1 MKHFAVIV
9 LAAILLPSVIAAV
22 TPERQRKSDYYYM
35 EALSRAVV
43 DDYDVAALLLR
54 RAVELDSTGS
64 TVPGGMLGT
73 RMLSISNGD
82 SVMVARGLQLL
93 ETHVAA
99 HPDDLYSGYNLAL
112 NYENLKM
119 YDKMLRTWQMLD
131 SLNSDNAAL
140 LMRRASVEDRYGSK
154 TEALSLLRRVETL
167 EGISPNLT
175 LKQAQLMLELGD
187 SAGASGVMHRMLAAM
202 PADADAYTF
211 MAMYYDR
218 AARPDSAS
226 VMLDRALTIDPAFGM
241 AFYARATR
249 LRNAGRLDEY
259 NAEVARA
266 VGLDDLDPECKM
278 ALLKDYVATI
288 PDDDPQAQSRAGELF
303 AALTAQYPL
312 DAEIR
317 RFASGYYFS
326 IKDYVRA
333 AENMSVVADQHRED
347 PQIWNFLARMY
358 VTADMMPEALATA
371 RTAVEFWPED
381 TDSREMLGL
390 LLSQDGRYDEAIG
403 VFAESLALPDVKA
416 DNKLHSDI
424 CRCMGDVWQQAGR
437 MDSAVVYYEKAIA
450 IDPDND
456 LALNNYAYYLADRG
470 LELSRAEQMSSRSM
484 MLQPGLPTYL
494 DTYAWILFKLGEYQ
508 KASGYID
515 TALLRSGDNLSA
527 ELLEHAGD
535 IAYKLNRREQAVEY
549 WREALDLDPEN
560 ERLIRKVTTGVI
572 EENEK

>member
-1 MKHFAVIV
+1 MKHFAAIV

-22 TPERQRKSDYYYM
+22 TPEQRRKSDYYYM
-35 EALSRAVV
+35 EALSRDAAG
-43 DDYDVAALLLR
+43 DYDVATLLLR
-54 RAVELDSTGS
+54 RAVELDSVGS
-64 TVPGGMLGT
+64 TEPGGMLGS
-73 RMLSISNGD
+73 RLLSMSNGD
-82 SVMVARGLQLL
+82 SAIVAKGLRLL
-93 ETHVAA
+93 EAHVSA
-99 HPDDLYSGYNLAL
+99 HPSDLYSGYNLAL
-112 NYENLKM
+112 NYERLQM
-119 YDKMLRTWQMLD
+119 HDKMLGTWRMLD

-140 LMRRASVEDRYGSK
+140 LLRRAAVEDRYNSK
-154 TEALSLLRRVETL
+154 AEALDLLRRVETL
-167 EGISPNLT
+167 EGQSASLA
-175 LKQAQLMLELGD
+175 LKQAQIMLEMAD
-187 SAGASGVMHRMLAAM
+187 TAGAAGCMHRMLASQ
-202 PADADAYTF
+202 PADAEAHTF
-211 MAMYYDR
+211 MSLYFDMVGLA
-218 AARPDSAS
+218 DSAS

-249 LRNAGRLDEY
+249 LRNAGRMDEY
-259 NAEVARA
+259 NAEVSRA
-266 VGLDDLDPECKM
+266 IGLEDLDAESKM

-416 DNKLHSDI
+416 DNKRHSDI